1 MIIPAAEILALA
13 CIALPLLCAGL
24 IALVGKRPDLRETIT
39 LGVGVLVFA
48 CILGIHAEVAQGARP
63 QLILAH
69 FLPGIDFALEVE
81 PLGLIFA
88 LVAGFLW
95 PVTTLYSIGYMRAHN
110 EPNQTRFYACFALSI
125 ACAMGVAFAANLI
138 TLFFF
143 YELLTLATWPLVTH
157 AGTPEARRAGRLYL
171 LILLSTSIVFQLLA
185 IAWTWQAAGSVDFRL
200 GGILEGRL
208 SHGIAIALFCL
219 FAFGIGKAALMP
231 FHLWLPAA
239 MVAPTPV
246 SALLHAVAVVKAG
259 VFTLLKVAVYIFGPD
274 FLMDSGGGRIIAFV
288 AGFTIV
294 VASVVAIY
302 KDNLKARLAW
312 STISHLSYVIL
323 GACLATAWGVAGA
336 ALHIVMHAFGKITL
350 FFCAGAVLVVTH
362 RKRIGELD
370 GLGRRM
376 PLTMGAFAIG
386 SLCIIGL
393 PPLGGMWS
401 KWSLALATVH
411 AEQWLLLAALL
422 LSSMLSMAYLMV
434 IPVRAFLYPPAPAE
448 SNGSKDGSPAAGGAR
463 SITEAPTAC
472 LAAIGITSIGCVAL
486 FVFPDPF
493 FNLIDQVVPLH
504 R

>member
-1 MIIPAAEILALA
+1 MIIPAPEILALG
-13 CIALPLLCAGL
+13 CIVLPLLCGGLVALAG
-24 IALVGKRPDLRETIT
+24 RHPDLREAIT
-39 LGVGVLVFA
+39 LGTGILVFVS
-48 CILGIHAEVAQGARP
+48 IIGIYVEVAQGARP

-69 FLPGIDFALEVE
+69 FVPGIDFALEVE

-95 PVTTLYSIGYMRAHN
+95 PVTSLYAIGYMRAHH
-110 EPNQTRFYACFALSI
+110 EGNQTRFYACFALSI

-138 TLFFF
+138 TLFVF
-143 YELLTLATWPLVTH
+143 YELLTLSTWPLVTH
-157 AGTPEARRAGRLYL
+157 AGTPEAKRAGRLYL
-171 LILLSTSIVFQLLA
+171 LILLSTSIVLQLLA

-200 GGILEGRL
+200 GGILQGRL
-208 SHGIAIALFCL
+208 PEGVAALVFCL

-231 FHLWLPAA
+231 FHRWLPAA

-259 VFTLLKVAVYIFGPD
+259 VFTLLKVAVYIFGPG
-274 FLMDSGGGRIIAFV
+274 FLLASGGGRIIAFV

-294 VASVVAIY
+294 VASLVAIY

-323 GACLATAWGVAGA
+323 GAGLATAWGVAGA

-362 RKRIGELD
+362 RKRISELD
-370 GLGRRM
+370 GIGRKM
-376 PLTMGAFAIG
+376 PFTMGAFAIG

-401 KWSLALATVH
+401 KWSLALATVD
-411 AEQWLLLAALL
+411 AEEWALLAALL
-422 LSSMLSMAYLMV
+422 LSSMLSMAYLLV
-434 IPVRAFLYPPAPAE
+434 VPVRAFLYPAAEKESKDASGSGGGEAE
-448 SNGSKDGSPAAGGAR
+448 SL
-463 SITEAPTAC
+463 TEAPTAC
-472 LAAIGITSIGCVAL
+472 LVAIGITVIGCMAL

-493 FNLIDQVVPLH
+493 FDLIDQVVPL
-504 R
+504 RR